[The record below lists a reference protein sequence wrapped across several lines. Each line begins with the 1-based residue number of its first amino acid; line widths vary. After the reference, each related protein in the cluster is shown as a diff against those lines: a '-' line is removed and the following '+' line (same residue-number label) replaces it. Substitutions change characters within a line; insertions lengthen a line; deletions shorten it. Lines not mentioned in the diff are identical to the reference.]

1 MIDWLWGLA
10 TAMTVIFIILL
21 MAGLSAGVLYLM
33 WLVALGR

>member
-1 MIDWLWGLA
+1 MIDWFCKLA
-10 TAMTVIFIILL
+10 TAMTLVFIILL